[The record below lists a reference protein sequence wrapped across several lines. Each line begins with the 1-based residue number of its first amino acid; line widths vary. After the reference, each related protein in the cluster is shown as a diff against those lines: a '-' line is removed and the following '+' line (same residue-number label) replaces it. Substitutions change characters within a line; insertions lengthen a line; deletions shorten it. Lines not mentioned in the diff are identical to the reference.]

1 MNRREFVTLAGVG
14 GAIACLPEIVSA
26 ETANFV
32 EVGTVKELDKTG
44 KLLVKDTPVGKVLI
58 IKNPSGKGLS
68 AVNPTCTHKG
78 CTVDWKAEEK
88 SFVCPCHNATF
99 SSTGEVTKGPAKKA
113 LKTYQTKVTGDTILV
128 KA

>member
-32 EVGTVKELDKTG
+32 AVGTVKELDKTG

-58 IKNPSGKGLS
+58 IAIARKVRTQQS
-68 AVNPTCTHKG
+68 
-78 CTVDWKAEEK
+78 EEQTPWHLANYQ
-88 SFVCPCHNATF
+88 SHVSVCECDF
-99 SSTGEVTKGPAKKA
+99 
-113 LKTYQTKVTGDTILV
+113 
-128 KA
+128 